1 MRKSAL
7 ILCSMFLSSTAV
19 MAEPVTDQNFGPM
32 LEKYLSSD
40 TGQEKVGKT
49 VENYF
54 RKLQEKTL
62 KDQQA
67 RSMEE
72 LETQFKNPVKIDV
85 GSSPVKGAASAKVT
99 IIEFSDFQC
108 PYCTRANDTMTQV
121 LKAYPND
128 VRVAFKHLP
137 LSFHPQ
143 AEKAAKASMA
153 AMKQGKFWEMHD
165 LLFSKQTELKDEL
178 YAELAAQLKLDVEKF
193 KTDFASA
200 EIEKSVK
207 ADAEL
212 AASHGIQGT
221 PGFFVNGVAVKGAY
235 PFEHFKK
242 IIDRHLGKTETA
254 NNGAAKTENAKS

>member
-7 ILCSMFLSSTAV
+7 FIGALLLSATVAV
-19 MAEPVTDQNFGPM
+19 AEPITDQNFNNA
-32 LEKYLSSD
+32 LEKYLSTDS
-40 TGQEKVGKT
+40 GQEKIGKT
-49 VENYF
+49 VETYF
-54 RKLQEKTL
+54 RKLQEKAL

-67 RSMEE
+67 KSMEE
-72 LETQFKNPVKIDV
+72 LEGQFKNPVKIDV
-85 GSSPVKGAASAKVT
+85 GSSPVKGPANAKVT

-108 PYCTRANDTMTQV
+108 PYCKRANDTMTQV

-128 VRVAFKHLP
+128 VRLAFKHLP

-143 AEKAAKASMA
+143 AEKAAKATMA

-165 LLFSKQTELKDEL
+165 ALFDKQADLKDGIYE
-178 YAELAAQLKLDVEKF
+178 EIAAQLKLDVAKF
-193 KTDFASA
+193 KADFASA
-200 EIEKSVK
+200 EIEKMVK
-207 ADAEL
+207 DDAEL
-212 AASHGIQGT
+212 GNKNGIQGT

-254 NNGAAKTENAKS
+254 ANAKTENANG

>member
-7 ILCSMFLSSTAV
+7 LLGALLASATVAV
-19 MAEPVTDQNFGPM
+19 AEPITDQNFNSAI
-32 LEKYLSSD
+32 EKYLSTDS
-40 TGQEKVGKT
+40 GQEKIGKT
-49 VENYF
+49 VETYF
-54 RKLQEKTL
+54 RRLQEKAM

-67 RSMEE
+67 KSMEE

-85 GSSPVKGAASAKVT
+85 AASPVRGPAGAKVT

-108 PYCTRANDTMTQV
+108 PYCKRASETMNQV
-121 LKAYPND
+121 MKAYPND
-128 VRVAFKHLP
+128 VKVVFKQLP

-143 AEKAAKASMA
+143 AEKAAKAALA

-165 LLFSKQTELKDEL
+165 LLFEKQAELKDDL
-178 YAELAAQLKLDVEKF
+178 YVELAKQLKLDVEKF
-193 KTDFASA
+193 KTDYASP
-200 EIEKSVK
+200 EIEKTIK
-207 ADAEL
+207 AESDLGAQN
-212 AASHGIQGT
+212 GIQGT

-254 NNGAAKTENAKS
+254 ANAGNNENSKS